1 MPSKTVAVFIDADNI
16 SPASAEDIFTRVRA
30 FGEPIIRRA
39 YGTVAC
45 FSNANGWQKAQREYG
60 IVARPQV
67 SNVAGKNVAD
77 IALVIDAMEALYK
90 STCDGICI
98 VSNDSDFT
106 ALAARIR
113 EGGKDAYGLG
123 GKKAP
128 ESFRVACTQ
137 FFEMPVRKTPSP
149 QKVVVPSKC
158 PRCCGTLTAS
168 RTKSNNPCRI
178 CEGCGGM
185 SAKITAL
192 KNKFTVDGLD
202 EIVRRAGQY
211 DKNGCICP
219 ECGSIMSIVK
229 VSVGK
234 RAVEIDVCAKCRTI
248 WYDKDE
254 FEVLVPGDGALHPTV
269 SAGKAYRRE
278 LVISLAADMKGGHLK
293 VGDIGALKT
302 ILKKVYHTPNPD
314 IQPVIG
320 TLLSQRVIKMEGKS
334 GKITVL
340 CSPMA

>member
-1 MPSKTVAVFIDADNI
+1 MPNKTIAVFIDADNI
-16 SPASAEDIFTRVRA
+16 SSSSAADIFKRVCT

-45 FSNANGWQKAQREYG
+45 FSNANGWQMAQREYG

-67 SNVAGKNVAD
+67 SNISGKNVAD

-106 ALAARIR
+106 ALAAKIR
-113 EGGKDAYGLG
+113 EGGKAVYGLG
-123 GKKAP
+123 GKKTP

-137 FFEMPVRKTPSP
+137 FLEMPVKKKDPP
-149 QKVVVPSKC
+149 QKKAASSTC
-158 PRCCGTLTAS
+158 PRCGGALTVS
-168 RTKSNNPCRI
+168 RTKSNKHCRV
-178 CEGCGGM
+178 CSGCGGM
-185 SAKITAL
+185 TLKVSSLKDTFSEDGINELVHRAKTGEKNGCVCPDCGLPMSLVKVSAG
-192 KNKFTVDGLD
+192 NKAVDIDICSKCQTVW
-202 EIVRRAGQY
+202 Y
-211 DKNGCICP
+211 DKN
-219 ECGSIMSIVK
+219 
-229 VSVGK
+229 
-234 RAVEIDVCAKCRTI
+234 
-248 WYDKDE
+248 E
-254 FEVLVPGDGALHPTV
+254 FESLVPGDGVLQATV

-278 LVISLAADMKGGHLK
+278 LVMSLSADLKGGRLK

-302 ILKKVYHTPNPD
+302 VLKKVYHTPNPD

-320 TLLSQRVIKMEGKS
+320 TLMSQKVIKVDSKN

-340 CSPMA
+340 LR